1 MKKLIQENSENS
13 VKSGIKYMNKISYL
27 PERTKKI
34 PELKNSVNEIKKAMG
49 SISSMA
55 DKMKKRINDLEDRNF
70 EITQR
75 RRSNKDFK
83 RAKKAYVSCGISSKE
98 KY

>member
-1 MKKLIQENSENS
+1 MESTAKTRKAWDRGCLNEHT
-13 VKSGIKYMNKISYL
+13 KISYL
-27 PERTKKI
+27 PERTKKN